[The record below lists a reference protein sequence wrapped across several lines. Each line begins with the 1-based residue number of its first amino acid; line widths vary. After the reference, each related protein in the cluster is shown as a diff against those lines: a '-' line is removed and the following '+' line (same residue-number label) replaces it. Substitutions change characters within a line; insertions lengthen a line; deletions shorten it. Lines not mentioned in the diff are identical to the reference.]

1 MVEVGSTVGGKFRI
15 ERILGQGGMGVVAV
29 ATHLQLDQLVAL
41 KVLREPML
49 DNAEVIERFLREARA
64 SARLRSEHVCKVSD
78 VGQLDNGAPYLV
90 MELLEGSDLQ
100 GVIANGPLS
109 VATAVE
115 YVLQASVAVAEAHA
129 LGIVHRDLK
138 PANLF
143 LTKRLDGTPL
153 IKVLDF
159 GIAKATSA
167 DEFKITRTSTIMG
180 SPGYMSPEQLRSA
193 HDVDAR
199 SDVWALGVILYELVS
214 GHLPF
219 RATSITEL
227 AVKVVMDP
235 PEPLTVDAPAFAAIV
250 SRCLEKAAD
259 QRYPTVAA
267 LADDLAP
274 LGGEFAGRSQAL
286 IATLTSGQ
294 PRPATTPVIAA
305 VRGSATTLE
314 TAAAQLASGQPR
326 PATAPAIAAV
336 RGNATTLGTAA
347 AQSTGAPIPPPP
359 KPRRGLLLALGG
371 LAIAAVATAV
381 TLFAVRRD
389 PPARRPRHHELAMT
403 SSDADTD
410 AVTLIDA
417 AITGDGGST
426 DATAA
431 ATTNLA
437 ELRDKLR
444 ALAAKQDW
452 YAVLQVADLDQNDPG
467 IAGVIADAKQQY
479 VAQQSRAIDAQVKQG
494 QCARANELAAAAR
507 QVVPDDTTLEP
518 RARAC
523 KPHVAPP
530 PPAPATIEDAVKAF
544 DAGEFAKAFEI
555 ADRLA
560 HADPGDAAATRL
572 AALAACG
579 KKDVDAATRYAGKLH
594 GADRAAARNL
604 CRKNN
609 IDIDPG
615 KEPGSSKLPDE
626 GPGAPGDDLRS
637 AQDAARL
644 GHWDQALSLAEAALK
659 AAPRNPAVLTVAITA
674 ACHLNKAQ
682 IAQTLFQQMPPIRRR
697 PLRRVCAEAGIEL

>member
-1 MVEVGSTVGGKFRI
+1 MLEVGAIVGGKFRI

-41 KVLREPML
+41 KVLREPMIE
-49 DNAEVIERFLREARA
+49 NAEVIERFLREARA

-78 VGQLDNGAPYLV
+78 VGQLESGAPYLV

-100 GVIANGPLS
+100 GVIASGPLP

-115 YVLQASVAVAEAHA
+115 YVLQASVAIAEAHA
-129 LGIVHRDLK
+129 LGMVHRDLK

-159 GIAKATSA
+159 GIAKAPSA
-167 DEFKITRTSTIMG
+167 DEFKITRTATIMG

-199 SDVWALGVILYELVS
+199 SDIWALGVILYELVS

-235 PEPLTVDAPAFAAIV
+235 PEPLAVEAPAFAAIV
-250 SRCLEKAAD
+250 GRCLEKDAG

-294 PRPATTPVIAA
+294 PRPATAPVIAA
-305 VRGSATTLE
+305 VRGNATTLG
-314 TAAAQLASGQPR
+314 TAAAQLASGQAR
-326 PATAPAIAAV
+326 PATAPAVAVAAV
-336 RGNATTLGTAA
+336 RGSATTLGTAA
-347 AQSTGAPIPPPP
+347 AQSTGAPIPPPA

-389 PPARRPRHHELAMT
+389 PGARRPRHHELAMT
-403 SSDADTD
+403 SSDAGTD
-410 AVTLIDA
+410 AVTLTDA
-417 AITGDGGST
+417 AIAGAGAS
-426 DATAA
+426 DAG
-431 ATTNLA
+431 TTNLA
-437 ELRDKLR
+437 ELRDKLA

-452 YAVLQVADLDQNDPG
+452 YAVLQLADLDPGDPE
-467 IAGVIADAKQQY
+467 IAGMIANAKQQY
-479 VAQQSRAIDAQVKQG
+479 VAQQARAIEAQVKQG
-494 QCARANELAAAAR
+494 QCARAKELTAAAL

-523 KPHVAPP
+523 KPHTAT
-530 PPAPATIEDAVKAF
+530 PPAPPATIEDATKAF
-544 DAGEFAKAFEI
+544 DAGEFARAFEI
-555 ADRLA
+555 ADKLA
-560 HADPGDAAATRL
+560 HADPSDAAAIRL

-579 KKDVDAATRYAGKLH
+579 KKDVDEATRYASKLH
-594 GADRAAARNL
+594 GADRAAARAL
-604 CRKNN
+604 CRNNN
-609 IDIDPG
+609 IEIDPG
-615 KEPGSSKLPDE
+615 TDPGSKRPDE
-626 GPGAPGDDLRS
+626 GTSAPDDPIRN
-637 AQDAARL
+637 AQNAARL
-644 GHWDQALSLAEAALK
+644 GHWDQALSLAQAALQN
-659 AAPRNPAVLTVAITA
+659 APHNPTMLTIAVTA

-682 IAQTLFQQMPPIRRR
+682 VAQTLFQQLPPMRRR
-697 PLRRVCAEAGIEL
+697 PLRRLCADKGIEL

>member
-1 MVEVGSTVGGKFRI
+1 MLEVGATVGGKFRI

-41 KVLREPML
+41 KVLREPMVG
-49 DNAEVIERFLREARA
+49 DAEVIERFLREARA

-78 VGQLDNGAPYLV
+78 VGRLDNGTPYLV

-100 GVIANGPLS
+100 GVIATGALPI
-109 VATAVE
+109 ATAVE
-115 YVLQASVAVAEAHA
+115 YVLQASVAIAEAHA
-129 LGIVHRDLK
+129 IGIVHRDLK

-159 GIAKATSA
+159 GIAKAASA

-199 SDVWALGVILYELVS
+199 SDIWALGVILYELVS

-219 RATSITEL
+219 RANSITEL

-250 SRCLEKAAD
+250 ARCLEKDAG

-294 PRPATTPVIAA
+294 PRPATAPVMAA
-305 VRGSATTLE
+305 VLGRATTL
-314 TAAAQLASGQPR
+314 Q
-326 PATAPAIAAV
+326 
-336 RGNATTLGTAA
+336 TAA
-347 AQSTGAPIPPPP
+347 AQSTGTPAPPPP
-359 KPRRGLLLALGG
+359 QPRRRLVLAIAG

-381 TLFAVRRD
+381 TMFVMRRD
-389 PPARRPRHHELAMT
+389 PGARLARHHPPLAI
-403 SSDADTD
+403 SSGDAGADASAPAPDAAVTAPTD
-410 AVTLIDA
+410 A
-417 AITGDGGST
+417 ITDVIT
-426 DATAA
+426 DAEAVPTA
-431 ATTNLA
+431 TPA
-437 ELRDKLR
+437 EVRSK
-444 ALAAKQDW
+444 LAASAARHDW
-452 YAVLQVADLDQNDPG
+452 YDVLQFADLDPGDPE
-467 IAGVIADAKQQY
+467 IAGVIANAKQQY
-479 VAQQSRAIDAQVKQG
+479 VAEQARAIEVEVKQG
-494 QCARANELAAAAR
+494 QCARARELADAAR

-518 RARAC
+518 RVKGC
-523 KPHVAPP
+523 KAHPMP
-530 PPAPATIEDAVKAF
+530 PPATPATIEDAIKAF
-544 DAGEFAKAFEI
+544 DAGAFAKAFEL
-555 ADRLA
+555 ADKLA
-560 HADPGDAAATRL
+560 RANGSDTAAIRL

-579 KKDVDAATRYAGKLH
+579 KKDVDAATRYAGKLR
-594 GADRAAARNL
+594 GADRAAARAL

-609 IDIDPG
+609 IEIDPG
-615 KEPGSSKLPDE
+615 TGPGSKPPEE
-626 GPGAPGDDLRS
+626 GTGASDDPIRD
-637 AQDAARL
+637 AQNAARL
-644 GHWDQALSLAEAALK
+644 GHWDQALSLAQAGLQS
-659 AAPRNPAVLTVAITA
+659 APHNPTMLTIAVTA
-674 ACHLNKAQ
+674 ACHLNKPQ
-682 IAQTLFQQMPPIRRR
+682 VAQTLFQQLPPMRRR
-697 PLRRVCAEAGIEL
+697 PLRRLCADKGIEL